1 MNASK
6 NKIILAVA
14 GAGKTTELA
23 KQALAKARQTD
34 KKILLITYTINGV
47 NSLLNTI
54 KQNNLGVINHNIEI
68 MSWYKFLLNECI
80 LPYQRD
86 FNININIKG
95 ILFTNEVPKKNNL
108 PVYTFKNKTDMAR
121 YVTLSKKAY
130 SDTMSDFLIQINK
143 INNGLFVKRLEDVY
157 SDIFIDE
164 VQDLNGEDLE
174 IIEELLKS
182 NINICLIGDHRQ
194 STFNTHS
201 SQKYKR
207 YKGSNIKEF
216 FKIWENSGLVNIEE
230 KLECHRSIQDICSFA
245 DMLYP
250 KESKAKSL
258 NKVKTELDGV
268 FLIKQEDIIDFNNML
283 HPFVLRWDKRE
294 NTCGLNAT
302 NFGDSKAL
310 TKERTLIF
318 PTKPMIDF
326 YLDNKTID
334 SDVSKY
340 YVALTRAKQSIC
352 IVVDKFPQRDF
363 LEDYNFREIN
373 LKKFVLTNKED

>member
-86 FNININIKG
+86 FNINIDIKG

-157 SDIFIDE
+157 
-164 VQDLNGEDLE
+164 
-174 IIEELLKS
+174 
-182 NINICLIGDHRQ
+182 
-194 STFNTHS
+194 
-201 SQKYKR
+201 
-207 YKGSNIKEF
+207 
-216 FKIWENSGLVNIEE
+216 
-230 KLECHRSIQDICSFA
+230 
-245 DMLYP
+245 
-250 KESKAKSL
+250 
-258 NKVKTELDGV
+258 
-268 FLIKQEDIIDFNNML
+268 
-283 HPFVLRWDKRE
+283 
-294 NTCGLNAT
+294 
-302 NFGDSKAL
+302 
-310 TKERTLIF
+310 
-318 PTKPMIDF
+318 
-326 YLDNKTID
+326 
-334 SDVSKY
+334 
-340 YVALTRAKQSIC
+340 
-352 IVVDKFPQRDF
+352 
-363 LEDYNFREIN
+363 
-373 LKKFVLTNKED
+373 